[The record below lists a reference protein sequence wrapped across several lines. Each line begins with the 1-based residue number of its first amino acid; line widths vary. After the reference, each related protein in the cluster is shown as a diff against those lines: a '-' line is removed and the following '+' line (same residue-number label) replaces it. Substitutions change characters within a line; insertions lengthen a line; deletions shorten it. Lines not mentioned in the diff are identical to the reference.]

1 MQAKVEPGWRFW
13 LLAVL
18 FGGGAALSLGTALL
32 FLVLGLA
39 IAAPLPGLP
48 PGSAGSFLNIAF
60 TSAFVGM
67 VMLVGLFWLIR
78 PPGAA
83 AAAEPAAGRRRLALA
98 TLAMLIWLP
107 LVGLF
112 RIVES
117 SALAWLLLPPL
128 VVIGAIIPA
137 WFLIE
142 LVRRGLNVLP
152 RGRSWQ
158 ILSVS
163 FALTIPLTLVLSLV
177 MLVFFMVV
185 LGVYLNTQPQLLA
198 DLQRFFEQ
206 FDPAEMDLQQLEWI
220 ANQILANPVIVA
232 LLISLVAG
240 VTPLLEE
247 LLKPLALWLYAGDRL
262 TPAQGFVGGAL
273 CGAAFG
279 LWENLSALAGAG
291 NGSGVLILVARVG
304 SLLLHITATA
314 IFGWGLASFWEQRRF
329 LGRLIGTYLLAVG
342 LHALWNLFGVLSAVP
357 VTPRLPFLNRLPAA
371 SETFNPLW
379 LALPGMALLNLLLL
393 LWLNRRLQSTARL
406 ELQPAHPSQSDSAT
420 ASPLQNRPAADEYTE
435 DTPSNRNT

>member
-1 MQAKVEPGWRFW
+1 MQVKFEPGWRFW

-18 FGGGAALSLGTALL
+18 LGGGAALSLGAALL
-32 FLVLGLA
+32 FLVLGLSMA
-39 IAAPLPGLP
+39 TPLFSLP

-60 TSAFVGM
+60 SSAFVGI
-67 VMLVGLFWLIR
+67 VMLVGLFSLLR
-78 PPGAA
+78 PPGAMA
-83 AAAEPAAGRRRLALA
+83 ASPVAGRRRLALA
-98 TLAMLIWLP
+98 ALALLIWLP
-107 LVGLF
+107 LVMLF
-112 RIVES
+112 RVVEN

-128 VVIGAIIPA
+128 VVIGAVIPA

-142 LVRRGLNVLP
+142 LASRGLDGLP

-163 FALTIPLTLVLSLV
+163 FALTIPLTLLLSLV
-177 MLVFFMVV
+177 MLVFFMVM

-198 DLQRFFEQ
+198 DLQQFFEQ
-206 FDPAEMDLQQLEWI
+206 FDPSQMDMQQLEI
-220 ANQILANPVIVA
+220 LANQVLSNPVIVA

-314 IFGWGLASFWEQRRF
+314 IFGWGLASFWEQRRY

-342 LHALWNLFGVLSAVP
+342 LHAFWNLFGVLSAVP
-357 VTPRLPFLNRLPAA
+357 VTPQLPFLNRLPAA
-371 SETFNPLW
+371 GETFNPLW
-379 LALPGMALLNLLLL
+379 LALPGIALFNLLLL

-406 ELQPAHPSQSDSAT
+406 EVQPAHLSQTDST
-420 ASPLQNRPAADEYTE
+420 AADEWVE
-435 DTPSNRNT
+435 DTLSNRDT

>member
-1 MQAKVEPGWRFW
+1 MQVKVEPGWRFW

-18 FGGGAALSLGTALL
+18 LGGGAALSLGAALL
-32 FLVLGLA
+32 FLVLGLSMA
-39 IAAPLPGLP
+39 TPLFGLP

-60 TSAFVGM
+60 SSAFVGI
-67 VMLVGLFWLIR
+67 VMLVGLFSLLR
-78 PPGAA
+78 PPGAMA
-83 AAAEPAAGRRRLALA
+83 ASPLAGRRRLALA
-98 TLAMLIWLP
+98 ALALLIWLP
-107 LVGLF
+107 LVMLF
-112 RIVES
+112 RVVEN

-128 VVIGAIIPA
+128 VVIGAVIPA

-142 LVRRGLNVLP
+142 LASRGLDGLP

-163 FALTIPLTLVLSLV
+163 FALTIPLTLLLSLV
-177 MLVFFMVV
+177 MLVIFMVM

-198 DLQRFFEQ
+198 DLQQFFEQ
-206 FDPAEMDLQQLEWI
+206 FDPSQMDMQQLEI
-220 ANQILANPVIVA
+220 LANQVLSNPVIVA

-279 LWENLSALAGAG
+279 LWENLSALASAG

-329 LGRLIGTYLLAVG
+329 LGRLFGTYLLAVG
-342 LHALWNLFGVLSAVP
+342 LHAFWNLFGILSAVP
-357 VTPRLPFLNRLPAA
+357 VTPQLPFLNRLPAA

-379 LALPGMALLNLLLL
+379 LALPGIALLNLLLL
-393 LWLNRRLQSTARL
+393 LWFNRRLQSTARL
-406 ELQPAHPSQSDSAT
+406 EVQPAHLSQTDST
-420 ASPLQNRPAADEYTE
+420 AAGPLQNQPAADEHTE
-435 DTPSNRNT
+435 ETLSNRNT